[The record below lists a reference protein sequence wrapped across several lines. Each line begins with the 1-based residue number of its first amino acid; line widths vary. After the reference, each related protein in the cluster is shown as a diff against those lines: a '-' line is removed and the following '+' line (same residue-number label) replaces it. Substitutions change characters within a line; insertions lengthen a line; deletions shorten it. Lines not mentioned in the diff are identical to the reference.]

1 MVTIRSVFR
10 EDNEMSS
17 PQPDAAREHPAQP
30 ARSFTTSAAFLIG
43 VPLAAGILAFI
54 HLAPDIDEGVK
65 RYVKHPVENV
75 EVIGFCIALG
85 ALLAKLCGALSERAA
100 CRAAPLPP
108 WDGRPV
114 PIGEAVPLRAS
125 LRGLGRRLQN
135 TYLVRRITG
144 ILDFVTSRGSASDLD
159 DQMRTLADNDAV
171 NLEGSYSLVRFLTWA
186 IPILGFLGTVLGITE
201 AISGMPPEMMEK
213 NINRV
218 TDGLSQAF
226 DATALALALTLVLM
240 LISSLVER
248 LEQGVL
254 GEVDHYVDAELM
266 HRFERSGA
274 EGGEFLAVVRQ
285 NTQVLVDA
293 TGQLAERQAE
303 VWSRSLTAAEERWAK
318 VGEAQQERLT
328 AALEDALERTL
339 LSHQQRLAALEEH
352 TRSVLAGLLE
362 RLGALLA
369 SVRETGR
376 EQQAALVEV
385 IGAVA
390 AQTEALALLQ
400 QDAKQLVRLEE
411 LLQQNLAAL
420 AGAGAFD
427 EAVHSL
433 TAAIHLL
440 TARAGAVPRLSKR
453 PEAAA

>member
-1 MVTIRSVFR
+1 MTISRVAVFLAHLHHTTR
-10 EDNEMSS
+10 RARATPHLNRGACAVS
-17 PQPDAAREHPAQP
+17 QPLTRFGSTGPAKSLGSAAPCGRWLLY
-30 ARSFTTSAAFLIG
+30 ARSFTTPAALLIG
-43 VPLAAGILAFI
+43 GPLAPGILALI
-54 HLAPDIDEGVK
+54 HPAPDIDEGVK

-254 GEVDHYVDAELM
+254 GEVDHYVDA
-266 HRFERSGA
+266 
-274 EGGEFLAVVRQ
+274 
-285 NTQVLVDA
+285 
-293 TGQLAERQAE
+293 
-303 VWSRSLTAAEERWAK
+303 
-318 VGEAQQERLT
+318 
-328 AALEDALERTL
+328 
-339 LSHQQRLAALEEH
+339 
-352 TRSVLAGLLE
+352 
-362 RLGALLA
+362 
-369 SVRETGR
+369 
-376 EQQAALVEV
+376 
-385 IGAVA
+385 
-390 AQTEALALLQ
+390 
-400 QDAKQLVRLEE
+400 
-411 LLQQNLAAL
+411 
-420 AGAGAFD
+420 
-427 EAVHSL
+427 
-433 TAAIHLL
+433 
-440 TARAGAVPRLSKR
+440 
-453 PEAAA
+453 